1 MASNKDSAIQDGIA
15 PLITVKQASEQ
26 AVKLAWPSLVRQTPE
41 GEFEKVDE
49 TAHNSREETGT
60 WFELLSYGIPQPL
73 VGYQVLQYCRHNASV
88 RAFVFFSL
96 SDEVVR
102 ALVGFLSRQ
111 RDIGIVY
118 AANLE
123 LTEVGCL
130 NLVELCYGD
139 KPFFNEQVKRKMTR
153 ERFAS
158 SQSAFVLVYDLAE
171 SSRDIRSLKTEL
183 RSTLSKLMFERRIHG
198 TDQLEDTVTLVEAV
212 TNPNTLGL
220 LNTVKVSRKDR
231 VFTRVPVFLS
241 ANPNVCLDGSSVME
255 LYGLRKSRD
264 LDIICSDDEIQDKI
278 NSAGFDLNHMHYEW
292 LPIKPAQIIND
303 PHLHVTLFGLKFTS
317 LGVRQLI
324 LEFRLAE
331 LGRRVAPKK
340 LRDLKLIYKF
350 RADEGRR
357 RLSLFGSIAT
367 ASTQFRLLSEF
378 VIVKLVPHLPPR
390 LVALIRRARKLVTS
404 TLSK

>member
-1 MASNKDSAIQDGIA
+1 MASSEDSAIKNEI
-15 PLITVKQASEQ
+15 PLQITVKHASEQ
-26 AVKLAWPSLVRQTPE
+26 AIKLASASLLPHTLD
-41 GEFEKVDE
+41 GEFEKVED
-49 TAHNSREETGT
+49 SRPNIGN
-60 WFELLSYGIPQPL
+60 WFELLSYGIPQHL
-73 VGYQVLQYCRHNASV
+73 VGYQVLEYCRHTASV

-96 SDEVVR
+96 SDEVVSN
-102 ALVGFLSRQ
+102 LVGFLSKK

-130 NLVELCYGD
+130 NLIELCYGD
-139 KPFFNEQVKRKMTR
+139 KPFFNEQVKRKMSR

-158 SQSAFVLVYDLAE
+158 SQSAFVLVYNLDE

-198 TDQLEDTVTLVEAV
+198 TDQLEDTVTLVEAI
-212 TNPNTLGL
+212 TNPNTLDL
-220 LNTVKVSRKDR
+220 LNTVKVSRQDR
-231 VFTRVPVFLS
+231 VFTRVPAFIS
-241 ANPNVCLDGSSVME
+241 GNPSVCLDGSSVME

-264 LDIICSDDEIQDKI
+264 LDIICDDNEIQDQI
-278 NSAGFDLNHMHYEW
+278 TAAGFDLNHKHYEW

-324 LEFRLAE
+324 LEFRLGE

-340 LRDLKLIYKF
+340 LRDLKLIYQFK
-350 RADEGRR
+350 ADEGPR

-367 ASTQFRLLSEF
+367 VSTQFRLLSEF
-378 VIVKLVPHLPPR
+378 VIVKLVPRLPPR
-390 LVALIRRARKLVTS
+390 LVTLIRRARKLVTS